1 MRVATSRDDV
11 LRRLCRAKDAIHE
24 RWAENLTLD
33 VLAREAG
40 LSRFHFLR
48 SFRDAF
54 STTPHEYLTRVRL
67 ARARQLLLE
76 DRASV
81 TEVCFEVGFESLGSF
96 SALFS
101 RRMGE
106 SPATFRRRFLQVPD
120 GKTRAVVPC
129 CYLSW
134 FSNSG
139 EAPVSIAR

>member
-1 MRVATSRDDV
+1 MTMLRDNT
-11 LRRLCRAKDAIHE
+11 LRRLCLAKDAIHE
-24 RWAENLTLD
+24 RWAERLTLD
-33 VLAREAG
+33 SLAREAG

-48 SFRDAF
+48 TFREAF
-54 STTPHEYLTRVRL
+54 STTPHEYLTRIRL

-81 TEVCFEVGFESLGSF
+81 TGVCFQVGFESLGSF

-106 SPATFRRRFLQVPD
+106 SPATFRRRFVQVPHA
-120 GKTRAVVPC
+120 RERSVIPA

-139 EAPVSIAR
+139 EAARGLPR

>member
-1 MRVATSRDDV
+1 VATPRDDV
-11 LRRLCRAKDAIHE
+11 LLRLCRAKDAIHE
-24 RWAENLTLD
+24 RWAERLTLD
-33 VLAREAG
+33 VLAREAR

-106 SPATFRRRFLQVPD
+106 SPATFRRRFVQVPNA
-120 GKTRAVVPC
+120 KEQAVIPG

-139 EAPVSIAR
+139 EAPVSVPR

>member
-1 MRVATSRDDV
+1 MHDET

-24 RWAENLTLD
+24 RSAERLTLD
-33 VLAREAG
+33 LLAREAE

-48 SFRDAF
+48 SFRAAF

-81 TEVCFEVGFESLGSF
+81 TDVCFEVGFESLGSF

-106 SPATFRRRFLQVPD
+106 SPATFRRRFFQVPHA
-120 GKTRAVVPC
+120 KTQAVIPG

-139 EAPVSIAR
+139 EAPLSIAR